1 MAVDNPSEGEL
12 KLMVVDRY
20 SGFIYSCLLL
30 PLDQYFQGLIQFAS
44 FGNRVWVRVQFRG
57 FRFSRWKPVFESE

>member
-12 KLMVVDRY
+12 KLMFVDRY

-44 FGNRVWVRVQFRG
+44 FGNRV
-57 FRFSRWKPVFESE
+57 